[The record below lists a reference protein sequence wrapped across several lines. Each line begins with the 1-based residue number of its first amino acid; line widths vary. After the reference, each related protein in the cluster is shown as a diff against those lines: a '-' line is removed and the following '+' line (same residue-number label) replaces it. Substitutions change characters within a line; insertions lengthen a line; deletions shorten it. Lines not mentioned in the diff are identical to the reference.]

1 MNSIHKLCSAA
12 ALAACTLALAGC
24 FGGSDGDGDDGGPGN
39 AGGPLD
45 SVPASASTDS
55 AGFIAYLRA
64 LVALQPE
71 DREPVGIEAV
81 TPPTPDDTEPESLG

>member
-1 MNSIHKLCSAA
+1 MNRNHKLCTLA
-12 ALAACTLALAGC
+12 ALAVCTLALAGC
-24 FGGSDGDGDDGGPGN
+24 FGGSDGDGDDGNPGH

-55 AGFIAYLRA
+55 AGFIAYLRS

-81 TPPTPDDTEPESLG
+81 TPPTPEGTEPDSLG

>member
-1 MNSIHKLCSAA
+1 MTLNRKLRTAA
-12 ALAACTLALAGC
+12 LLAACTLVLAGC
-24 FGGSDGDGDDGGPGN
+24 FGGSDGDGDDGAPGN

-45 SVPASASTDS
+45 SVPASASADS
-55 AGFIAYLRA
+55 AGFIAYLRS

-81 TPPTPDDTEPESLG
+81 TPPTPDGTEPETLG

>member
-1 MNSIHKLCSAA
+1 MNRMHKLCTTA

-24 FGGSDGDGDDGGPGN
+24 FGSSDGDGDDGGPGQ
-39 AGGPLD
+39 GSGPLD
-45 SVPASASTDS
+45 GVPASASTDS
-55 AGFIAYLRA
+55 AGFIAYLRS

-81 TPPTPDDTEPESLG
+81 TPPTPDSTEPESLG

>member
-1 MNSIHKLCSAA
+1 MTRNAKLCTVAV
-12 ALAACTLALAGC
+12 LAACTLVLAGC

-45 SVPASASTDS
+45 GVPASASADS
-55 AGFIAYLRA
+55 AGFVAYLRS

-81 TPPTPDDTEPESLG
+81 TPPTPEGTEPEPLG